1 VNIKELI
8 TGFKTHFEA
17 DVNLS
22 YLEKIPIRKYTRGS
36 LPEFEDYALII
47 SPKSRKKQLIANRL
61 QQITVSLEF
70 VIVVRNF
77 DDLLSI
83 IGENPG
89 EIGYLKAIE
98 DIEDSI
104 SAFQENNTDSLTVLY
119 DEMDEPV
126 DFSYHRF
133 GEREDFFHEIILPY
147 TVRLS
152 PIEF

>member
-1 VNIKELI
+1 MMFIDLI
-8 TGFKTHFEA
+8 TALKTHFEA
-17 DVNLS
+17 DSSLS
-22 YLEKIPIRKYTRGS
+22 FLESISIRKYTRDS
-36 LPEFEDYALII
+36 LPGFTNYCLII

-61 QQITVSLEF
+61 QQLTVTIEF

-77 DDLLSI
+77 HNTLSI
-83 IGENPG
+83 VGEIPG
-89 EIGYLKAIE
+89 QIGYLKAIE
-98 DIEDSI
+98 DIENSI
-104 SAFQENNTDSLTVLY
+104 SAFQENNTESLTVLY

-133 GEREDFFHEIILPY
+133 QEREDFFHEIILPY